1 MPVPGTLQ
9 RNKRVVRRHPA
20 LLFPIQRRKHTTV
33 MSAEQDDVVEVEEGP
48 KIIRTGG
55 KNAAATLEPE
65 IMEEDHVR
73 LLPVTRNR
81 QTNKIVERWDN
92 MARAMPS
99 TFKYSLR
106 AQSWNNLHLY
116 ASSKGLPVRCKQGR
130 ADKSALVE
138 AIERALQEQVVS
150 VAAIHR
156 PPKKGLKGGGL
167 GEVRPHDNEQA
178 FFTDIGEIRSGNDN
192 PVILARVRAT
202 LAHMVKQGTI
212 DASDARDMEQELLME

>member
-1 MPVPGTLQ
+1 MPVSGTLE
-9 RNKRVVRRHPA
+9 RNKRVVGRHPA

-33 MSAEQDDVVEVEEGP
+33 MSAEQDDIVEVEEGP

-55 KNAAATLEPE
+55 RNAAAALKPE
-65 IMEEDHVR
+65 IMEEDHIR

-81 QTNKIVERWDN
+81 QTDKIVERWDN
-92 MARAMPS
+92 MARNMPS
-99 TFKYSLR
+99 TFRLSLR

-130 ADKSALVE
+130 ANKDALVE
-138 AIERALQEQVVS
+138 AIKSALQEQVVA

-156 PPKKGLKGGGL
+156 PPKGGRGGGL
-167 GEVRPHDNEQA
+167 AEVRPHDNEQA

-202 LAHMVKQGTI
+202 LAHMVKRGTI
-212 DASDARDMEQELLME
+212 DASDAREMEQELLME